1 MCLPFDGAS
10 SDPRRKVLNQI
21 RRYETNSATS
31 RLGVLETGE
40 AAGRAE
46 RKGQRTAAFD
56 GQSRPKEP
64 LSGGAN
70 TGGTDPIFS
79 WFAGRPILRTS
90 HFLHTWDPR
99 NGVHARESRTRSAIK
114 PTQCY
119 HKTPAGFR
127 NYE

>member
-31 RLGVLETGE
+31 RLGVFETGE
-40 AAGRAE
+40 AANRAE
-46 RKGQRTAAFD
+46 KKGRRTAAFD
-56 GQSRPKEP
+56 GQTRPKEP

-79 WFAGRPILRTS
+79 WFVGRPIPAHKPFPLYKGSS
-90 HFLHTWDPR
+90 H
-99 NGVHARESRTRSAIK
+99 GIHARESRACSAIK
-114 PTQCY
+114 P
-119 HKTPAGFR
+119 PAGFEITS
-127 NYE
+127 NGLY